1 MGENRL
7 APRAYFFSYADRVAV
22 ATMQRELSRLTAE
35 FDISA
40 YANTG
45 ENLLSV
51 RVMQWADSTY
61 IEDQDM
67 WWMAGIFRDVYLVG
81 KPAAHVQDFF
91 IRPALADDNQ
101 IASQSATLSC
111 DIQLEN
117 LGAAAHG
124 HRLVW
129 SLLDQ
134 GSEIAS
140 GSLDHLAIESKCD
153 CRFTLDL
160 AKPHL
165 WSAEDPYL
173 YQLQLSL
180 YNGQGELLEVI
191 LQRVGCVKS
200 GSKMASSTSTAT
212 TSSCT
217 G

>member
-1 MGENRL
+1 MNNWENVQFVGENRL
-7 APRAYFFSYADRVAV
+7 APRAYFFSYADRVAA

-51 RVMQWADSTY
+51 RVMQWADSSY
-61 IEDQDM
+61 IKDQDM

-91 IRPALADDNQ
+91 IRTALAN
-101 IASQSATLSC
+101 
-111 DIQLEN
+111 
-117 LGAAAHG
+117 
-124 HRLVW
+124 
-129 SLLDQ
+129 
-134 GSEIAS
+134 
-140 GSLDHLAIESKCD
+140 
-153 CRFTLDL
+153 
-160 AKPHL
+160 PHL

-191 LQRVGCVKS
+191 PQRVVCVKS